1 MIEWLTIV
9 IIAVAIASGL
19 LCLVLGLSGRA
30 PSDLSLGAMLLV
42 ELVLL
47 VQIVVAIVA
56 PLAGN
61 RPTGNGLEFWLYLIT
76 ALLLPPLAVIWALVE
91 RSSRWSTVV
100 LAVAAFAVAVMTYRM
115 GQIWF
120 VQVA

>member
-1 MIEWLTIV
+1 VIEWLTIV

-30 PSDLSLGAMLLV
+30 PSDLSLGSMLLV

>member
-30 PSDLSLGAMLLV
+30 PSDLSLGSMLLV